1 MLKMMGVVKLCR
13 LNLENIRK
21 MVVLRITVVIGLMI
35 LAVVL
40 VVTLLTSSYV
50 LHVTNQTAIIDPTI
64 AGVTGA
70 IQNSTSLTNTSLPQ

>member
-1 MLKMMGVVKLCR
+1 M
-13 LNLENIRK
+13 I
-21 MVVLRITVVIGLMI
+21 VLRITVVIGLMI

-70 IQNSTSLTNTSLPQ
+70 IRHHLLIQVYLNDTNSK